1 MIRCS
6 LLVNVLSYGQN
17 PRPINYGML
26 SVKSNLIG
34 KYPKESPSVTYKN
47 VSTSMATKT
56 VYSMRK

>member
-47 VSTSMATKT
+47 VSTSIAIKRIL
-56 VYSMRK
+56 SIQ